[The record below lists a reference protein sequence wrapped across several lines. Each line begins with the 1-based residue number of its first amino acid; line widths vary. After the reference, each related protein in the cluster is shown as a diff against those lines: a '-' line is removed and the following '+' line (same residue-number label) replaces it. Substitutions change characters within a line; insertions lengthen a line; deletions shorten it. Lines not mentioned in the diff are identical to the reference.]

1 MRPVKQWGSVL
12 LLCGLSHA
20 AYPAPV
26 WPQGEQAFFA
36 KTEGERMQAW
46 QINTRSAR
54 VQSQNLN
61 DLATPLGSTWKLF
74 VYAYAVDKQ
83 LPDTPYQCT
92 GGNPEE
98 KYCCDKGG
106 SIRRDKALL
115 QSCGL
120 YFQPQRLGITEQD
133 WRYYWYLQRA
143 PLWLTELNN
152 VREDTVLPVRDV
164 LWALQQVPSAPKQQ
178 AE

>member
-1 MRPVKQWGSVL
+1 MRPVNQWASVW
-12 LLCGLSHA
+12 LLCGLSHMA
-20 AYPAPV
+20 SAAPV

-46 QINTRSAR
+46 QVNTRSAR

-74 VYAYAVDKQ
+74 VYAYALDKQ
-83 LPDTPYQCT
+83 LPDTTYQCT

-106 SIRRDKALL
+106 SIGRDKALL

-120 YFQPQRLGITEQD
+120 YFHPQRLSITKQD
-133 WRYYWYLQRA
+133 
-143 PLWLTELNN
+143 
-152 VREDTVLPVRDV
+152 
-164 LWALQQVPSAPKQQ
+164 
-178 AE
+178 